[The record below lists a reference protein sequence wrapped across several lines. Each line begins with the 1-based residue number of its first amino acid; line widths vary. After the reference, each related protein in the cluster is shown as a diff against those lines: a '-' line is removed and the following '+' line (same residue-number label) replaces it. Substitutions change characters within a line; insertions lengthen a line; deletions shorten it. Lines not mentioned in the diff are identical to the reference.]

1 MLLIKST
8 TLPEGLDLV
17 NDVVMVSV
25 GWLSGIVDDVAMVVL
40 DLSVG
45 LLEGLMLVVTEI
57 DLSVMSTN

>member
-25 GWLSGIVDDVAMVVL
+25 GWSSGVVDDVATVVL
-40 DLSVG
+40 DLGVG
-45 LLEGLMLVVTEI
+45 LLEGLVVAEI
-57 DLSVMSTN
+57 DLSVMSAN

>member
-17 NDVVMVSV
+17 DDVVMVSV
-25 GWLSGIVDDVAMVVL
+25 GWSSGVVDDVAM
-40 DLSVG
+40 
-45 LLEGLMLVVTEI
+45 LEGLVVTEI

>member
-25 GWLSGIVDDVAMVVL
+25 GWLSGVVDDVAMVVL
-40 DLSVG
+40 DLGVG
-45 LLEGLMLVVTEI
+45 LLEGLVVTEI

>member
-45 LLEGLMLVVTEI
+45 LLEGLVVTEI

>member
-25 GWLSGIVDDVAMVVL
+25 GWSSGVVDDVAMVVL
-40 DLSVG
+40 DLGVG
-45 LLEGLMLVVTEI
+45 VFEGLVVTEI